1 MINWPWDM
9 LSLKQCRQLLLK
21 MELFSLVGFSE
32 EQTLR
37 SSVVCTV
44 FTRLYPWH
52 WYVKV
57 KARKR
62 YWVEGEVEL

>member
-1 MINWPWDM
+1 MINLPWDM

-21 MELFSLVGFSE
+21 MECFSLVGFSE

-44 FTRLYPWH
+44 FTRLHPWD
-52 WYVKV
+52 WYVEV
-57 KARKR
+57 KARK
-62 YWVEGEVEL
+62 

>member
-1 MINWPWDM
+1 MINLPWDM

-21 MELFSLVGFSE
+21 MEFFSLVGFSE

-44 FTRLYPWH
+44 LTRLHPWD
-52 WYVKV
+52 
-57 KARKR
+57 
-62 YWVEGEVEL
+62 